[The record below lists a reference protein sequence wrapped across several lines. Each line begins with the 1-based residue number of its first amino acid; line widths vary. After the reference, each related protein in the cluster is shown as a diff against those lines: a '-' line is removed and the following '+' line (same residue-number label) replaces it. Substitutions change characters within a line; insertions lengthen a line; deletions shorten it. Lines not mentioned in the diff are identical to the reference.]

1 MTDATEGVAPADAD
15 RPPANLPGQNGES
28 DTDDKDKFRG
38 MRKQVDAANAET
50 TGLRKELDEYKAKA
64 KEADDARLAEQ
75 GKWQE
80 LAEQRGSLLDEL
92 QGKYDT
98 LQKGVERRLR
108 DIAKENKTSMETLPE
123 EFQAL
128 VPPGLDPDA
137 TAAQI
142 KRVRSLIESEPTV
155 QIHGGAPRGGQNLSP
170 EDQGEQ
176 RHNDLFAKMQ
186 KRAKQ

>member
-28 DTDDKDKFRG
+28 DTDEKDKFRG
-38 MRKQVDAANAET
+38 MRKQVDSAVAEKVELQERLAAFEA
-50 TGLRKELDEYKAKA
+50 AA
-64 KEADDARLAEQ
+64 KEADDERLAEQ

-80 LAEQRGSLLDEL
+80 LAEQRQTLLDEL

-98 LQKGVERRLR
+98 LKKGVEHRLR
-108 DIAKENKTSMETLPE
+108 DVAKLNKDEIGSLPE

-128 VPPGLDPDA
+128 IPPGLDPDA

-142 KRVRSLIESEPTV
+142 LRVKSLIDSEPTV
-155 QIHGGAPRGGQNLSP
+155 QVHGGAPRGGQNLSP

-176 RHNDLFAKMQ
+176 RHNDLFARMQ
-186 KRAKQ
+186 KRAKR